1 MNDES
6 GPMPGDRNYQ
16 ERLGATLRLQDKD
29 ALRAFLIE
37 QARTFGG
44 ERQVEAVSN
53 QSDAELELLMHRMIL
68 ARPDLADLH
77 PASRLVLGMEPA
89 SKQGRSARRRR

>member
-1 MNDES
+1 MTDES
-6 GPMPGDRNYQ
+6 APMPGDRNYQ

-37 QARTFGG
+37 QARTFGDEG
-44 ERQVEAVSN
+44 QVEAVSN
-53 QSDAELELLMHRMIL
+53 QSDGELELLMHRMIL

-77 PASRLVLGMEPA
+77 PASREVLGMESAP
-89 SKQGRSARRRR
+89 KQRRSPRRR

>member
-1 MNDES
+1 MTNQARL
-6 GPMPGDRNYQ
+6 PGDRNYQ
-16 ERLGATLRLQDKD
+16 ERLGATLRLRNKD

-37 QARTFGG
+37 QAQTFGD

-53 QSDAELELLMHRMIL
+53 QSDGDLELLMHRMIL

-77 PASRLVLGMEPA
+77 PASREALGMEPA
-89 SKQGRSARRRR
+89 TEQRKSPRRRR